1 MSQTFS
7 RYLHPFEIPHHPSL
21 EPEVRQ
27 AIVASWSTDWAMC
40 SNAGDGV
47 QRHPQSAA
55 HPMAGSPTALPRK
68 SKTGTAVQ
76 R

>member
-7 RYLHPFEIPHHPSL
+7 RYLHPYEIPHHPSL

-27 AIVASWSTDWAMC
+27 AIVASWSTNRATC

-55 HPMAGSPTALPRK
+55 HPMAGSPTALPRN

>member
-27 AIVASWSTDWAMC
+27 AIVASWSTDRATC

-55 HPMAGSPTALPRK
+55 HPRAGSPTALPRNR
-68 SKTGTAVQ
+68 KTGTAVQ
-76 R
+76 Q